1 MGVGGLGWGEWG
13 GGRAEAVKGR
23 ERGWGGGGAYFIS
36 ENKNTS
42 RTLFSKTVKMLTLSS

>member
-23 ERGWGGGGAYFIS
+23 ERGVGRGGGVFH
-36 ENKNTS
+36 
-42 RTLFSKTVKMLTLSS
+42 